1 MVLYRLKGKEYMK
14 KKLKLGRLFIA
25 LFMVYYCYTLVNQ
38 QFTIQNIKVQSENEK
53 QQFLKLKEK
62 NQKLQDEVKMSK
74 TDMYIE
80 ELARERLELI
90 KKGEIPVINN
100 K

>member
-1 MVLYRLKGKEYMK
+1 
-14 KKLKLGRLFIA
+14 
-25 LFMVYYCYTLVNQ
+25 
-38 QFTIQNIKVQSENEK
+38 
-53 QQFLKLKEK
+53 
-62 NQKLQDEVKMSK
+62 MSK

>member
-1 MVLYRLKGKEYMK
+1 MK
-14 KKLKLGRLFIA
+14 KKLNLGRLFIA
-25 LFMVYYCYTLVNQ
+25 LFMIYSCYALITQ
-38 QFTIQNIKVQSENEK
+38 QLIINNIKVQSENEK
-53 QQFLKLKEK
+53 QLLLKLKEK

-80 ELARERLELI
+80 KLARERLELVKI
-90 KKGEIPVINN
+90 GEIPVINN

>member
-1 MVLYRLKGKEYMK
+1 MK
-14 KKLKLGRLFIA
+14 KKLNLGRLFIA
-25 LFMVYYCYTLVNQ
+25 LFMIYSCYALITQ
-38 QFTIQNIKVQSENEK
+38 QLTINNIKAQSESEK

-80 ELARERLELI
+80 KLARERLELI
-90 KKGEIPVINN
+90 KEGEIPVINN

>member
-1 MVLYRLKGKEYMK
+1 MK
-14 KKLKLGRLFIA
+14 KKLNLGRLFIVLFLIYSCYA
-25 LFMVYYCYTLVNQ
+25 LITQ
-38 QFTIQNIKVQSENEK
+38 QIAINNIKIQSGNQE

-74 TDMYIE
+74 TDAYFVK
-80 ELARERLELI
+80 LARERLELI
-90 KKGEIPVINN
+90 KKGEIPVINS

>member
-1 MVLYRLKGKEYMK
+1 MK
-14 KKLKLGRLFIA
+14 KKLNLGRLFIV
-25 LFMVYYCYTLVNQ
+25 LFMVFSCYTLIAQ
-38 QFTIQNIKVQSENEK
+38 QFTIYNIEVQSENEK
-53 QQFLKLKEK
+53 QQLLKLEEK

-80 ELARERLELI
+80 KLARERLELI

>member
-1 MVLYRLKGKEYMK
+1 MK
-14 KKLKLGRLFIA
+14 KKLNLGRLFIA
-25 LFMVYYCYTLVNQ
+25 LFMIFSCYTLIDQ
-38 QFTIQNIKVQSENEK
+38 QFTINNIKVQSENKK

-80 ELARERLELI
+80 KLARERLELI